1 MKKKTLPVQ
10 NTVKGNEEALKLI
23 ERLCLLPGTLGLVE
37 GGAPSLE
44 AVYTKKDKIETQHL
58 SFSVHVQVPHLMF
71 LTPFVFESVHR
82 SLGPR
87 PCL

>member
-1 MKKKTLPVQ
+1 MMKKKTLPVQ
-10 NTVKGNEEALKLI
+10 NTVKGNVEALKLI

-71 LTPFVFESVHR
+71 LTPFRF
-82 SLGPR
+82 
-87 PCL
+87 